1 MQGKHKAQQ
10 ASTRL
15 YSRDDVHGALQFQES
30 IVSAVQNRF
39 RPSTPLGRGGQHPME
54 EPTFQLQQFAKDAP
68 AYTWK
73 YFQFHLKPAVPIE
86 TTDLFEL
93 SDAPGSGETD
103 SSTSSSSSASEQQDP
118 PAITQRDECADEV
131 FGALHRSMWHVSMEA
146 PPREQSGLKPMHC
159 VGSDVAAKGY
169 CGGPPGQSQI
179 MSDKEK
185 CFSIRHWLNWET
197 DAVSPTTRYEKIL

>member
-1 MQGKHKAQQ
+1 MMFMA
-10 ASTRL
+10 L
-15 YSRDDVHGALQFQES
+15 YSFKRALFLQLRIDSGRPLHWDGVVS
-30 IVSAVQNRF
+30 IQWKNQ
-39 RPSTPLGRGGQHPME
+39 PSSFNSLPNMHL
-54 EPTFQLQQFAKDAP
+54 

-93 SDAPGSGETD
+93 IDASGSGETD
-103 SSTSSSSSASEQQDP
+103 SSTSISSSASEQQDP
-118 PAITQRDECADEV
+118 PAITQRDECDDEV

-159 VGSDVAAKGY
+159 EGSDVAAKGY

-197 DAVSPTTRYEKIL
+197 DAVSLTTRYEKIL